1 MHLRKATLT
10 AVVPFSGLGFD
21 LTGATLAA
29 NGMRL
34 ARHDM
39 RESSFMATQSDS
51 ESSHWGFELMI
62 FLGRETG
69 GS

>member
-1 MHLRKATLT
+1 MSLLHKPVT

-21 LTGATLAA
+21 LTRATLAA
-29 NGMRL
+29 AGTRL
-34 ARHDM
+34 VRRDVETVFPIAPPPTPQRP
-39 RESSFMATQSDS
+39 Q
-51 ESSHWGFELMI
+51 WGYELMV